1 MTEVIRAVLVGMAM
15 GLLVP
20 VIVYIVS
27 RACWE
32 LSEMVSRIR
41 FRNSA
46 DWTDDQIRQ
55 TFLPNGCGKITAARI
70 APNSITS
77 AKIAD
82 NIEFPDWF
90 KMYTPEELEVKLA
103 QRRRDNLMKQPWI
116 VRTVV
121 VARVRIWSAI
131 LRFFRT
137 P

>member
-1 MTEVIRAVLVGMAM
+1 MTEVIRAVLIGMAM

-20 VIVYIVS
+20 VILYIVS
-27 RACWE
+27 RAFWE
-32 LSEMVSRIR
+32 LNGMVSRIQ

-46 DWTDDQIRQ
+46 EWTDEQIRQ
-55 TFLPNGCGKITAARI
+55 TFPPNGGGEITAVRI

-82 NIEFPDWF
+82 NIQFPDWF
-90 KMYTPEELEVKLA
+90 KMCTPEELEARLA
-103 QRRRDNLMKQPWI
+103 QRRWDNLMKQPWI